1 MLWAPLPLR
10 VPVARADAVPRKPS
24 AAAPPVALT
33 LPVPQPLLETERVGE
48 VEGEP
53 EVVKRV
59 LGVSDCEAHWL
70 AVRLALLLALRAPEG
85 EAEAVPRKP
94 RAAAPPV
101 ALRQSVGERDGEELA
116 EAAAAVGV
124 RAAEGEIAK
133 GV

>member
-1 MLWAPLPLR
+1 M
-10 VPVARADAVPRKPS
+10 
-24 AAAPPVALT
+24 
-33 LPVPQPLLETERVGE
+33 
-48 VEGEP
+48 EGEP
-53 EVVKRV
+53 EAVKLV